1 MRAAI
6 YARVSTL
13 IGQSPEMQ
21 LAELREYASRRGW
34 EIVGEYVDCISGSTE
49 MGFPSAVH
57 LRGAAQVVSS
67 AIWGCSGC
75 LNR

>member
-1 MRAAI
+1 MRVAI

-34 EIVGEYVDCISGSTE
+34 EIYRASTWTRE
-49 MGFPSAVH
+49 SPARKNHARNSIA
-57 LRGAAQVVSS
+57 
-67 AIWGCSGC
+67 
-75 LNR
+75 